1 MSIPFQII
9 DDFLPQEEFEIVSNI
24 VNDESFY
31 WQYIPSVASNT
42 ANVDDFYFVHM
53 IYDNEP
59 LSEHYNT
66 ISNIFKD
73 RLDIKALKRIKANLY
88 TRTETLVNHAIHRD
102 YEYCHKGAIYYI
114 NSNDGF
120 TVLEDGTKVESKAN
134 RVLLFDP
141 CSIHNST
148 SCSDT
153 QARLN
158 INFNYF

>member
-31 WQYIPSVASNT
+31 WQYISSVASNT

-73 RLDIKALKRIKANLY
+73 RLDIKALKRIKPIFIQ
-88 TRTETLVNHAIHRD
+88 EQKH
-102 YEYCHKGAIYYI
+102 
-114 NSNDGF
+114 
-120 TVLEDGTKVESKAN
+120 
-134 RVLLFDP
+134 
-141 CSIHNST
+141 
-148 SCSDT
+148 
-153 QARLN
+153 
-158 INFNYF
+158 